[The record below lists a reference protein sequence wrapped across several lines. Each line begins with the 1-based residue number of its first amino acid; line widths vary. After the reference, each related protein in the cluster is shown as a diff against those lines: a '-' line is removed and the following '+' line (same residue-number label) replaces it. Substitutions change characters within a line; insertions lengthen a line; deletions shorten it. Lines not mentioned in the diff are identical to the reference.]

1 MKTRLILL
9 VLAVYAAVLLFPANP
24 MLSVGLLFL
33 IACTLYPTPRGRLNI
48 GPTLS
53 VPEILQ
59 DILEAF
65 KLPIPEIFG
74 VNGFATD
81 FSSQTAVLG
90 DKITAHI
97 DTLPTIAT
105 YANQANNAVN
115 GFQGFYN
122 GLQDVE
128 NIIQDVPVT
137 LNNFK
142 HVPIRVRWLSQLSS
156 KIPLYKRA
164 IANIAY
170 VLGKAVV
177 DSALALATQ
186 ANFSNK
192 IVIGPSNVSL
202 DSMENIRS
210 QLNLQKTLN
219 KPRWGL
225 MTTPFASQLETDDRV
240 KSSLFYGALNGDE
253 GYRVFKNMAGFT
265 WVREYPDLSL
275 VGNNVTAVFSDPRGF
290 VVATRKPD
298 FSNVAEQLGCPEIMR
313 FYPLSDPE
321 SGLNAIGVMWQ
332 EPGTGDVITT
342 IAILWGI
349 SAGNQGGAAGTITDN
364 ATVLVT
370 SQ

>member
-1 MKTRLILL
+1 MKTRLILF
-9 VLAVYAAVLLFPANP
+9 VMAAVVAFHVFPIWAALFTLA
-24 MLSVGLLFL
+24 L
-33 IACTLYPTPRGRLNI
+33 IGSLLYPTVQSRLNA

-59 DILEAF
+59 DVLQAF
-65 KLPIPEIFG
+65 KLSIPELFG
-74 VNGFATD
+74 VDGLATD

-97 DTLPTIAT
+97 DTLPAIAT
-105 YANQANNAVN
+105 YSNQANNAVN

-137 LNNFK
+137 LSQFK
-142 HVPIRVRWLSQLSS
+142 HVPVRVRWLSQLSS

-177 DSALALATQ
+177 DSALATCTA

-192 IVIGPSNVSL
+192 IVINPANVSL
-202 DSMENIRS
+202 DSMEAIRS
-210 QLNLQKTLN
+210 ELNLQKALN

-225 MTTPFASQLETDDRV
+225 MTTPFAGTLEGDDRV

-253 GYRVFKNMAGFT
+253 GYRVFRNLSGFT
-265 WVREYPDLSL
+265 WLREYPDLSL
-275 VGNNVTAVFSDPRGF
+275 VGNNLTAVFADPRAI

-313 FYPLSDPE
+313 FFPLSDPE

-332 EPGTGDVITT
+332 EPGTGDVIVS
-342 IAILWGI
+342 IAILWGV
-349 SAGNQGGAAGTITDN
+349 AGGNQGGAAGTVTDQ
-364 ATVLVT
+364 AAVLVT
-370 SQ
+370 SA